1 MKPASRSRIISLR
14 FLTNGHI
21 SMYRNVFTAL
31 MLLLLPTSAAL
42 ADWTGKSELGV
53 VIARGNTDSET
64 VNARIEFLFEEER
77 WHNESIVRGVR
88 SSDSGETT
96 ASRYVVS
103 NKTDYDFSERN
114 YAWAALRYDRDRFS
128 SFKHQASASLGLGRH
143 LIETERH
150 ELIGEIGP
158 GFKYSEHRTGGET
171 ESEAMMR
178 GHLKYD
184 WTISETADLVNR
196 LLVETASSNT
206 FAENELSL
214 SVAINSRVALKAGV
228 AVRHNTDVDPGR
240 EKTDTLTTVN
250 LVYNFTD

>member
-1 MKPASRSRIISLR
+1 
-14 FLTNGHI
+14 
-21 SMYRNVFTAL
+21 MYRIVFSTL
-31 MLLLLPTSAAL
+31 LLLLPAGSAFAE
-42 ADWTGKSELGV
+42 WTGKSELGV

-64 VNARIEFLFEEER
+64 LNARVEFLYEEER

-103 NKTDYDFSERN
+103 NKTSYDFSEQN

-128 SFKHQASASLGLGRH
+128 SFNHQASASLGFGRH

-150 ELIGEIGP
+150 ELVAEIGP
-158 GFKYSEHRTGGET
+158 GFRYSEHRSTD
-171 ESEAMMR
+171 ESESEVMLR
-178 GHLKYD
+178 GHLQYD
-184 WTISETADLVNR
+184 WAISETAELVNR
-196 LLVETASSNT
+196 LLVESASSNT

-214 SVAINSRVALKAGV
+214 SVAINSRMALKAGV